1 MIPRNFL
8 LEWAE
13 RTPWPEQDQV
23 EQDLILS
30 RAITAIFADDFLA
43 ERVAFRGGTALNKL
57 LLPAAYRYSEDIDL
71 VQVAP
76 EPIGPVLDRLR
87 LVLDGWL
94 GKANSEIKENA
105 AKLKYK
111 FVSETGV
118 ARKLK
123 IEINTREH
131 GAHLGYE
138 THDFSVD
145 TRWFKGQASV
155 RTFQLEEILA
165 TKLRALLQRDKGRDL
180 FDLKQAAELLPNLDH
195 DQVVETFQKYLVISR
210 ANAEHSVLAK
220 LERGT
225 ALDDLRP
232 LVPLAMAAAVTTE
245 GAMAAAAYV
254 LTCLAA
260 KLPGATGELTEQRIE
275 RLGLKTY
282 MEDAVNLCA
291 RSPSSFDR

>member
-1 MIPRNFL
+1 M
-8 LEWAE
+8 
-13 RTPWPEQDQV
+13 
-23 EQDLILS
+23 
-30 RAITAIFADDFLA
+30 
-43 ERVAFRGGTALNKL
+43 
-57 LLPAAYRYSEDIDL
+57 
-71 VQVAP
+71 
-76 EPIGPVLDRLR
+76 
-87 LVLDGWL
+87 
-94 GKANSEIKENA
+94 
-105 AKLKYK
+105 
-111 FVSETGV
+111 

-180 FDLKQAAELLPNLDH
+180 FDLKQAAELLPNLGH

-291 RSPSSFDR
+291 RSPSSFGR